1 MQLQKSGWVP
11 WLKANITLTY
21 KIIWNGSLM
30 KVYISGG
37 NALDE
42 SKQLPWLM
50 WNSSLM
56 KVNIRCNNK
65 SIQGLFDR
73 TGVERSGQNTAASTE
88 EECNLGRQHFLQPR
102 LLQTSLRFSSRPTK
116 QNQMA
121 SVKAH
126 PDGCFVLSWLGYSQ
140 SLALYPL

>member
-102 LLQTSLRFSSRPTK
+102 LLQTSLHSVPDLPNRTK
-116 QNQMA
+116 WPVWRRIQM
-121 SVKAH
+121 
-126 PDGCFVLSWLGYSQ
+126 D
-140 SLALYPL
+140 ALYYHD